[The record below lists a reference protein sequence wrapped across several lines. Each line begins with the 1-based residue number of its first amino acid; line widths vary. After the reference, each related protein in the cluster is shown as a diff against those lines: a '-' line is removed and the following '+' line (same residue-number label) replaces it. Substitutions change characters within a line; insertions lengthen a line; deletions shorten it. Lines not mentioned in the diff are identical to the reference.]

1 MSTSITETKLLI
13 MLHVDKKFIW
23 WLNLFKKIEF
33 SSDSDQQ
40 MTLYNDN
47 LQTIRLL
54 ISKIAKVDTKLRHVD
69 VAQCWLREFV
79 QRDILKMN
87 YLLIAKMTTNEMT
100 KILSSQKHKKFIK
113 QLNLV
118 NIKNLMK
125 MNNANDSNWDS
136 RLCENRVVT
145 NIKKIRWRKN
155 RFFEFSISRCSCIST
170 MQASQHLK
178 RISNLFSKRFQNY
191 FQSSQRDQLDE

>member
-13 MLHVDKKFIW
+13 MLHVDKEFIW

-33 SSDSDQQ
+33 SSNQQ

-69 VAQCWLREFV
+69 VTQCWLREFV
-79 QRDILKMN
+79 QRDILKVD
-87 YLLIAKMTTNEMT
+87 YLLTAKMTADEMT

-113 QLNLV
+113 QLNLM
-118 NIKNLMK
+118 NTKHLIEMK
-125 MNNANDSNWDS
+125 TTNDANDLNWDS
-136 RLCENRVVT
+136 RLCGE
-145 NIKKIRWRKN
+145 
-155 RFFEFSISRCSCIST
+155 
-170 MQASQHLK
+170 
-178 RISNLFSKRFQNY
+178 
-191 FQSSQRDQLDE
+191 SSSH

>member
-1 MSTSITETKLLI
+1 MSTSITETKLLV

-33 SSDSDQQ
+33 SPNQQ

-54 ISKIAKVDTKLRHVD
+54 ISEIAKVDTKLRHVD
-69 VAQCWLREFV
+69 VTQCWLREFV
-79 QRDILKMN
+79 QRGILKMN
-87 YLLIAKMTTNEMT
+87 YLPTAKMTANEMT

-118 NIKNLMK
+118 NTKNLMK
-125 MNNANDSNWDS
+125 MNDANDSNWGS
-136 RLCENRVVT
+136 RLCENRVAT
-145 NIKKIRWRKN
+145 NIKRVRWRKN
-155 RFFEFSISRCSCIST
+155 RFFEFSISRRSCISI

-178 RISNLFSKRFQNY
+178 LISTSLFEAISGLLFNHLNVI
-191 FQSSQRDQLDE
+191 S